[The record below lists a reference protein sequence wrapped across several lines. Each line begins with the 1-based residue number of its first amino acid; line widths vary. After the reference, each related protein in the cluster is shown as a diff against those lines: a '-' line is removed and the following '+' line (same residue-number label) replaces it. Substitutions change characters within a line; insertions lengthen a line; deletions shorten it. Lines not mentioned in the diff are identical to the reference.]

1 MSLIQHMLNH
11 ELKLHIS
18 TIYVTCMIITI
29 ILIDTITSFIGEKV
43 PILVYKQSSISWG
56 ICLYFTKYF
65 NYLVEMQWIIVKRTH
80 LIKKKQSKK
89 QIIMIS
95 MIKKANHYF

>member
-1 MSLIQHMLNH
+1 MLNH

-29 ILIDTITSFIGEKV
+29 ILIDTITSFIDEKV